1 MNEVF
6 LIGNIITDIEFKFI
20 VNSKNI
26 SIVRFAIE
34 IINDQQTIS
43 IKAYNEMADFVY
55 NSLNKNDVIIV
66 NGYLTNDGEVIA
78 KNVIC
83 LSII

>member
-1 MNEVF
+1 
-6 LIGNIITDIEFKFI
+6 
-20 VNSKNI
+20 
-26 SIVRFAIE
+26 
-34 IINDQQTIS
+34 
-43 IKAYNEMADFVY
+43 MADFVY